1 VLTLLNGAKDDI
13 GDADPLMD
21 SGIDSLGA
29 VELRQALAA
38 RFDMVL
44 PPTLIFDYPSIGALA
59 KFLYES
65 KVPAEIHGVQKIFP
79 QRLEGHSTDIP
90 MSESHAVEISCIAC
104 EYPRGITNLSDLVKA
119 FLRGV
124 EFQEIMSNERFDPE
138 TLGGGV
144 RTATILDDI
153 DAFDAEMFRIV
164 DAEAVAMDPQQRKL
178 LDISLRILTS
188 SPIGTVEA
196 AVGSNT
202 AVYLGV
208 MWTEYQQ
215 LLVDVGAPQNV
226 SIMI

>member
-1 VLTLLNGAKDDI
+1 
-13 GDADPLMD
+13 
-21 SGIDSLGA
+21 
-29 VELRQALAA
+29 
-38 RFDMVL
+38 
-44 PPTLIFDYPSIGALA
+44 
-59 KFLYES
+59 
-65 KVPAEIHGVQKIFP
+65 
-79 QRLEGHSTDIP
+79 
-90 MSESHAVEISCIAC
+90 
-104 EYPRGITNLSDLVKA
+104 
-119 FLRGV
+119 
-124 EFQEIMSNERFDPE
+124 MSNERFDPE
-138 TLGGGV
+138 TLGGGI

-164 DAEAVAMDPQQRKL
+164 DAEAVAMDPQQRNL

-226 SIMI
+226 SIMIYFFNPTLITLIKLFFEGIHWDRERSFLSCWSSIVHVRFRWP